1 MGLTVKVRHV
11 DDRSG
16 WRLHKACR
24 WAQVLAGL
32 IVLVNAVHVDSG
44 GAGGLAMGVSMLNH
58 AALVTIFVLL
68 SGGLWTE
75 KRAQR
80 APRHEA
86 WECQPPQAGVS
97 SSGVLR

>member
-1 MGLTVKVRHV
+1 
-11 DDRSG
+11 
-16 WRLHKACR
+16 
-24 WAQVLAGL
+24 
-32 IVLVNAVHVDSG
+32 
-44 GAGGLAMGVSMLNH
+44 MGVSMLNH